1 MVHTRSVGLLVVLGV
16 AWLSAMAGAQNAP
29 PRGRLATV
37 KGLRCTFTQIAV
49 GGWTRDGAVNANVKP
64 STLVMRLESIDV
76 DSGSAELRTGS
87 MTNELTVKLSGGYL
101 HFMQSF
107 RSGPLYTTTVF
118 DNPAPGGAFK
128 AVHSRHEYY
137 STPVVGSTSSPEQY
151 YGECE
156 AVG

>member
-1 MVHTRSVGLLVVLGV
+1 VL
-16 AWLSAMAGAQNAP
+16 AAQSATPQ
-29 PRGRLATV
+29 GRLATV
-37 KGLRCTFTQIAV
+37 KGLRCTFKQVAV
-49 GGWTRDGAVNANVKP
+49 GGWNKDGAVNAAVTP
-64 STLVMRLESIDV
+64 STLVLRLESIDV
-76 DSGSAELRTGS
+76 DSGSAQLRTGS
-87 MTNELTVKLSGGYL
+87 MTSELTVKLSGGYL

-118 DNPAPGGAFK
+118 DNPVAGAAFK

-137 STPVVGSTSSPEQY
+137 ATPVPGSTSSPEQY

>member
-1 MVHTRSVGLLVVLGV
+1 MVHARFVGRVVLLCVVLLTGV
-16 AWLSAMAGAQNAP
+16 VGAQNAAP
-29 PRGRLATV
+29 QGRLAAV
-37 KGLRCTFTQIAV
+37 KGLRCTFTQTAV
-49 GGWTRDGAVNANVKP
+49 GGWAKDGTVNAAVKP

-76 DSGSAELRTGS
+76 DSGSAQLRTGA
-87 MTNELTVKLSGGYL
+87 MTSELTVKLSGGYL

-118 DNPAPGGAFK
+118 DNPAGGTFK

>member
-1 MVHTRSVGLLVVLGV
+1 MLVAVAIAVSGL
-16 AWLSAMAGAQNAP
+16 AAQNASP
-29 PRGRLATV
+29 SGRLAMV
-37 KGLRCTFTQIAV
+37 KGLRCTFTQAAI
-49 GGWTRDGAVNANVKP
+49 GGWNKDGAVNAAVKP
-64 STLVMRLESIDV
+64 STLVMRLESIDI
-76 DSGSAELRTGS
+76 DSGSAQLRTGS

-118 DNPAPGGAFK
+118 DNPVAGATFK

-137 STPVVGSTSSPEQY
+137 TTPVPGSTSSPEQY